1 MFRHKGKNR
10 TIKHN
15 LRIAILL
22 SFVAG
27 MVNVTGFLAVQQ
39 LTTNV
44 TGHFAFFV
52 EEIYSLNTW
61 RGLVYFLF
69 VFFFFLG
76 SFISGLLIELM
87 SKKNERFIYI
97 IPVLIEISI
106 LFIVGIFGQYFLDKS
121 PNAIAYL
128 LLFAMGLQNSLVT
141 MISNSVVR
149 TTHLTG
155 LFTDLG
161 IEFSQLIFYFKS
173 KEHKQK
179 LIQSI
184 KLRAAIILFFFL
196 GGILS
201 ALVYSK
207 LDFKIL
213 LIAGMILLFGL
224 IYDQIRLRVNR
235 IRRKMSHKKIR
246 QDNPTGS

>member
-1 MFRHKGKNR
+1 MFRHIGKNR
-10 TIKHN
+10 TLKHN
-15 LRIAILL
+15 LRIASLL

-27 MVNVTGFLAVQQ
+27 MVNVAGFLAVQQ

-52 EEIYSLNTW
+52 EEIYRLNVW
-61 RGLVYFLF
+61 RGMVYFLF

-76 SFISGLLIELM
+76 SFSSGLWAEWI
-87 SKKNERFIYI
+87 SRKNERYFLVV
-97 IPVLIEISI
+97 PVLVEALL
-106 LFIVGIFGQYFLDKS
+106 LFLVALFGHFLLQEF
-121 PNAIAYL
+121 PNLIAYV

-161 IEFSQLIFYFKS
+161 IELSQLFFFKS
-173 KEHKQK
+173 TEQRKK
-179 LIQSI
+179 LTSSI
-184 KLRAAIILFFFL
+184 ELRLTIIVCFFL

-201 ALVYSK
+201 ALAYSHIQ
-207 LDFKIL
+207 LQILFVSALLL
-213 LIAGMILLFGL
+213 LIGL
-224 IYDQIRLRVNR
+224 IYDQIRLRMNLV
-235 IRRKMSHKKIR
+235 RRKIHHKK
-246 QDNPTGS
+246 NPKL